1 MDDGRAV
8 PAAGVSPVEVYIL
21 FGSNLGDRRE
31 RIESG
36 LRRMEES
43 GVRFTARSSIYE
55 TEPVGLDDQPWFLN
69 LVARGETT
77 LPPRR
82 LLAACQDAEA
92 AEGRVSMAR
101 FGPRT
106 LDVDVLLY
114 GTRRIDEPDFTVPHP
129 RMHERRFVLVPAS
142 GIAGGMVHPVLKR
155 SVRSLLRRIRSRERV
170 ARLSAG
176 AQRRFR
182 ALSAAAGAGG
192 DR

>member
-8 PAAGVSPVEVYIL
+8 PAAGVNPVEVYIL

-43 GVRFTARSSIYE
+43 GVRFTAQSSIYE

-77 LPPRR
+77 LLPRR

-92 AEGRVSMAR
+92 AEGRVPTAR

-114 GTRRIDEPDFTVPHP
+114 GTRQIDEPDFTVPHP
-129 RMHERRFVLVPAS
+129 RMHERRFVLVPLVE
-142 GIAGGMVHPVLKR
+142 IAADLADPRDGRRFADILAGLDEGKKVLK
-155 SVRSLLRRIRSRERV
+155 STT
-170 ARLSAG
+170 
-176 AQRRFR
+176 RRF
-182 ALSAAAGAGG
+182 
-192 DR
+192 

>member
-21 FGSNLGDRRE
+21 FGSNLGDRRG

-77 LPPRR
+77 LSPRR
-82 LLAACQDAEA
+82 LLAACQGAEA
-92 AEGRVSMAR
+92 AEGRVPTAR

-114 GTRRIDEPDFTVPHP
+114 GRHQIDEPDFTVPHP
-129 RMHERRFVLVPAS
+129 RMHERRFVLVPLVE
-142 GIAGGMVHPVLKR
+142 IAPDLADPRDGRRFADILAGLDEGKKVLK
-155 SVRSLLRRIRSRERV
+155 STT
-170 ARLSAG
+170 
-176 AQRRFR
+176 RRF
-182 ALSAAAGAGG
+182 
-192 DR
+192 